1 MYVFIHAFDQYELCT
16 NRDPGMGD
24 NLKEENKVSA
34 LIELIFQG
42 QEMTINKK
50 IFDIRDLGM

>member
-42 QEMTINKK
+42 
-50 IFDIRDLGM
+50 